1 VGFNHQQEGVTVKAY
16 VAEFIGTFTLVFIGC
31 ASVALSPAGTG
42 PIMPALAH
50 GLALMSAIYALGHI
64 SGAHVNPAVTFGVA
78 IAGAIGW
85 GQAVIYFIAQILG
98 ALVAALILSGILPGQ
113 AANFGAFSFTTTSG
127 SALLLEAVLTFFLVS
142 VVLQAA
148 VAGKAGPAAG
158 FAIGLTLGASILA
171 GGPVTGASLNPARTI
186 GPAIVAGNMSQVWV
200 YIIGTLLGGAVAA
213 VVHRYVLGIEK

>member
-1 VGFNHQQEGVTVKAY
+1 MKAY

-64 SGAHVNPAVTFGVA
+64 SGAHVNPAVTVGVA
-78 IAGAIGW
+78 IAGAIQW
-85 GQAVIYFIAQILG
+85 GEAIVYIIAQILG
-98 ALVAALILSGILPGQ
+98 ALVAALILSSILPGQ
-113 AANFGAFSFTTTSG
+113 AANFGAFSFSTTSG

-148 VAGKAGPAAG
+148 VAGKGGHAAG

-171 GGPVTGASLNPARTI
+171 GGPITGASLNPARTL
-186 GPAIVAGNMSQVWV
+186 GPAIVAGNMGQVWV
-200 YIIGTLLGGAVAA
+200 YIVGTLLGGAVAA
-213 VVHRYVLGIEK
+213 VVHRYVLGIDRS